1 MLALADEVFASRSDP
16 QQIDVN
22 QQVLDRLC
30 SIHPASVQGHDEP
43 DGPVAWVLAFPST
56 ENLMH
61 LFLENRITER
71 QLFEQTPLQATYSTL
86 YLCSAMVL
94 EEYRKKG
101 FAKMLTLQAVEG
113 IHADHPIKSL
123 FAWTFSKAG
132 DRLAKSI
139 AKHTGLPLYLRHD

>member
-16 QQIDVN
+16 QQIDVT

-30 SIHPASVQGHDEP
+30 SIHPASVQSHDEP

-71 QLFEQTPLQATYSTL
+71 QLFEQTPLRVSYHTL
-86 YLCSAMVL
+86 YLCSALVL

-101 FAKMLTLQAVEG
+101 LAKMLTVQAVEA
-113 IHADHPIKSL
+113 IRSDHPIKSL

-132 DRLAKSI
+132 DQLAKSI
-139 AKHTGLPLYLRHD
+139 TKHTGLPLHLRQY